1 MNFNL
6 DNKDFINNEFQNL
19 IFKIKSLAN
28 DINQNND
35 KNANLSQLQ
44 NILNNIQYLNK
55 KVIEEINK
63 QNSNDD
69 APPLVSNENKIVTM
83 MTEDGKYI
91 GEVKKGKPNGREK
104 LFYIGSYDGDL
115 YEGDFKDGEP
125 DGKGKYTH
133 KNGNIYDGDFVKD
146 KAHGRGIF
154 YCRNGDRYEGEFFKD
169 AREGKGI

>member
-55 KVIEEINK
+55 KVIEEINTILSLIK
-63 QNSNDD
+63 TIILQIRIF
-69 APPLVSNENKIVTM
+69 A
-83 MTEDGKYI
+83 KYI
-91 GEVKKGKPNGREK
+91 
-104 LFYIGSYDGDL
+104 
-115 YEGDFKDGEP
+115 
-125 DGKGKYTH
+125 
-133 KNGNIYDGDFVKD
+133 
-146 KAHGRGIF
+146 
-154 YCRNGDRYEGEFFKD
+154 
-169 AREGKGI
+169 

>member
-6 DNKDFINNEFQNL
+6 DNQDFINNEFQNL

-55 KVIEEINK
+55 KVIEEIN
-63 QNSNDD
+63 SNDA
-69 APPLVSNENKIVTM
+69 APPLLSNENKIVTM

-91 GEVKKGKPNGREK
+91 GEEK
-104 LFYIGSYDGDL
+104 
-115 YEGDFKDGEP
+115 
-125 DGKGKYTH
+125 T
-133 KNGNIYDGDFVKD
+133 
-146 KAHGRGIF
+146 KA
-154 YCRNGDRYEGEFFKD
+154 K
-169 AREGKGI
+169 

>member
-55 KVIEEINK
+55 KVIEEINTILSLIK
-63 QNSNDD
+63 TIILQ
-69 APPLVSNENKIVTM
+69 I
-83 MTEDGKYI
+83 
-91 GEVKKGKPNGREK
+91 R
-104 LFYIGSYDGDL
+104 
-115 YEGDFKDGEP
+115 
-125 DGKGKYTH
+125 
-133 KNGNIYDGDFVKD
+133 
-146 KAHGRGIF
+146 IF
-154 YCRNGDRYEGEFFKD
+154 AIKF
-169 AREGKGI
+169 I

>member
-55 KVIEEINK
+55 KVIEEINTIIYWRSK
-63 QNSNDD
+63 KRK
-69 APPLVSNENKIVTM
+69 AKWKRKI
-83 MTEDGKYI
+83 I
-91 GEVKKGKPNGREK
+91 
-104 LFYIGSYDGDL
+104 L
-115 YEGDFKDGEP
+115 YRL
-125 DGKGKYTH
+125 
-133 KNGNIYDGDFVKD
+133 I
-146 KAHGRGIF
+146 
-154 YCRNGDRYEGEFFKD
+154 
-169 AREGKGI
+169 